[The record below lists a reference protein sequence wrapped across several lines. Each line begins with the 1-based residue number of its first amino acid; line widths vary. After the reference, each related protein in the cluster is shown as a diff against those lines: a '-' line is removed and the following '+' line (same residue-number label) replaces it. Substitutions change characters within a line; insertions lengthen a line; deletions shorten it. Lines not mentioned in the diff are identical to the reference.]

1 MDYDESVYRVLMQ
14 VPRGMVTTYKLIACA
29 LGNPRS
35 SRAVGNALGRNPDP
49 DGPPCYRVIKSDGSI
64 GGYGGGIEEKIR
76 RLRAD
81 GITVKDGRVLVLEN
95 VLFIPKPIKRL

>member
-14 VPRGMVTTYKLIACA
+14 VPKGKVTTYKLIACA

-49 DGPPCYRVIKSDGSI
+49 DGPPCYRVIKSDGSL
-64 GGYGGGIEEKIR
+64 GGYAGGLQEKIR

-81 GITVKDGRVLVLEN
+81 GITVKDGRVLDLEN
-95 VLFIPKPIKRL
+95 VLFIPKPIRLL

>member
-1 MDYDESVYRVLMQ
+1 MDYDTSVYRVLMQ
-14 VPRGMVTTYKLIACA
+14 VPKGMVTTYKLIACA
-29 LGNPRS
+29 LGKQGS

-64 GGYGGGIEEKIR
+64 GGYAGGAREKIR

-81 GITVKDGRVLVLEN
+81 GITIKDGRVIDLEK
-95 VLFIPKPIKRL
+95 VLFTPKPVRRL

>member
-1 MDYDESVYRVLMQ
+1 MQ
-14 VPRGMVTTYKLIACA
+14 VPRGKVTTYKLIACA
-29 LGNPRS
+29 LGKPGS

-64 GGYGGGIEEKIR
+64 GGYAGGVQEKIS

-81 GITVKDGRVLVLEN
+81 GITVKDGRILDLEK
-95 VLFIPKPIKRL
+95 VLFIPKALKRP

>member
-14 VPRGMVTTYKLIACA
+14 VPRGKVTTYKLIAVA
-29 LGNPRS
+29 LGKPGS

-64 GGYGGGIEEKIR
+64 GGYAGGIQEKIR

-81 GITVKDGRVLVLEN
+81 GIGVKGGRVLDVEKK
-95 VLFIPKPIKRL
+95 LFTPKPLRLL

>member
-1 MDYDESVYRVLMQ
+1 MDYDKSVYRVLMQ
-14 VPRGMVTTYKLIACA
+14 VPRGKVTSYKLIASA

-64 GGYGGGIEEKIR
+64 GGYAGGVQEKIR

-81 GITVKDGRVLVLEN
+81 GINVKDGFVLDLERI
-95 VLFIPKPIKRL
+95 LFIPKPIRRL